1 VSSLWYKELFDRRLS
16 QFWIENYSS
25 ETWKS
30 YTEKEIVFL
39 RGVLKR
45 GVVLD
50 LCCGP
55 GRHSVPLSSLSRV
68 VSFDLSRYLLSALR
82 ERSRSAGSYENVNL
96 VEGNMKLLPFKSG
109 FFDDVINLQ
118 TSFGYFSDEENER
131 VLHEISRVLKPRGV
145 FVLEMANPG
154 WILANFQP
162 RGWDETGSFL
172 VLEERCLDW
181 KMKRMRS
188 RWILIDKK
196 HREISEMSVDDR
208 LYDLNELK
216 ELLVKAGFEI
226 FSAFGSAEKEEFHV
240 TKSRRILL
248 VAKKRLKPF

>member
-1 VSSLWYKELFDRRLS
+1 LWYRDLFDRRLS
-16 QFWIENYSS
+16 LFWVENYFS

-30 YTEKEIVFL
+30 HTEREIAFL
-39 RGVLKR
+39 KGVLKQ

-55 GRHSVPLSSLSRV
+55 GRHSLPLSSLGRV
-68 VSFDLSRYLLSALR
+68 VSFDLSKHLLSALR
-82 ERSRSAGSYENVNL
+82 DRSRGMGSYENVNL
-96 VEGNMKLLPFKSG
+96 VEGNMKQLPFKSG

-118 TSFGYFSDEENER
+118 TSFGYFSDEENEQ
-131 VLHEISRVLKPRGV
+131 VLQEVSRVLKPKGV

-154 WILANFQP
+154 WIIANFQP
-162 RGWDETGSFL
+162 RGWDATKSFF

-196 HREISEMSVDDR
+196 HRETSEMLVDDR

-216 ELLVKAGFEI
+216 ELLLKAGFEI
-226 FSAFGSAEKEEFHV
+226 VTAFGSAEKEEFHA
-240 TKSRRILL
+240 TKSRRILV
-248 VAKKRLKPF
+248 VAKKPLKRS

>member
-1 VSSLWYKELFDRRLS
+1 LWYKDLFDRRLS
-16 QFWIENYSS
+16 RFWVENYFS
-25 ETWKS
+25 EMWKS
-30 YTEKEIVFL
+30 HTEKEVVFL
-39 RGVLKR
+39 RGVMRK

-55 GRHSVPLSSLSRV
+55 GRHSVPLSSLGRI
-68 VSFDLSRYLLSALR
+68 VSFDLSKHLLSALR
-82 ERSRSAGSYENVNL
+82 KRSRGVGSYENVNL
-96 VEGNMKLLPFKSG
+96 VEGHMKQLPFQSS

-131 VLHEISRVLKPRGV
+131 VLQEVSRVLKHRGV

-154 WILANFQP
+154 WILSNFQA
-162 RGWDETGSFL
+162 RSWDETRSFF

-181 KMKRMRS
+181 KSKRMRS

-196 HREISEMSVDDR
+196 AREINEMSVDTR
-208 LYDLNELK
+208 LYDLSELK
-216 ELLVKAGFEI
+216 ELLLRAGFEVV
-226 FSAFGSAEKEEFHV
+226 SVFGSPEKEEFDV

-248 VAKKRLKPF
+248 VAKKRLKRS

>member
-1 VSSLWYKELFDRRLS
+1 MSSLWYKELFDRRLS
-16 QFWIENYSS
+16 RFWAENYAS
-25 ETWKS
+25 EKWKS
-30 YTEKEIVFL
+30 HTEKEIAFL

-55 GRHSVPLSSLSRV
+55 GRHSVPLSSLGRV
-68 VSFDLSRYLLSALR
+68 VSFDLSRGLLSALR
-82 ERSRSAGSYENVNL
+82 EKSRDVGSYRNANL
-96 VEGNMKLLPFKSG
+96 VEGNMKRLPFKSG

-118 TSFGYFSDEENER
+118 TSFGYFSDEENEQ
-131 VLHEISRVLKPRGV
+131 VLDEVSRVLKPRGV

-162 RGWDETGSFL
+162 RGWDETGSFF

-181 KMKRMRS
+181 RMKRVRS
-188 RWILIDKK
+188 RWILIDRKD
-196 HREISEMSVDDR
+196 REIDEMLVDTR
-208 LYDLNELK
+208 LYDLDELE
-216 ELLVKAGFEI
+216 ELLLKAGFDVVGV
-226 FSAFGSAEKEEFHV
+226 FGSAEKEEFDV

-248 VAKKRLKPF
+248 VAKKRLKRS

>member
-1 VSSLWYKELFDRRLS
+1 MSPLWYRDLFCRRLS
-16 QFWIENYSS
+16 EFWVESYFS

-39 RGVLKR
+39 RGVLRK

-55 GRHSVPLSSLSRV
+55 GRHSVPLSSFGRV
-68 VSFDLSRYLLSALR
+68 VSFDLSKYLLSALR
-82 ERSRSAGSYENVNL
+82 ERGKGVGSYENMNL
-96 VEGNMKLLPFKSG
+96 VEGDMRQLPFKSG

-131 VLHEISRVLKPRGV
+131 VLQEVSRVLKPRGV

-154 WILANFQP
+154 WIIANFQA
-162 RGWDETGSFL
+162 RGWDETSSFF

-181 KMKRMRS
+181 KRKRVGS
-188 RWILIDKK
+188 RWILVNKRDG
-196 HREISEMSVDDR
+196 EIGEMLVDTR
-208 LYDLNELK
+208 LYDSDELK
-216 ELLVKAGFEI
+216 ELLLKAEFEVI
-226 FSAFGSAEKEEFHV
+226 RVFGSAEKEEFHV
-240 TKSRRILL
+240 TKSKRILL
-248 VAKKRLKPF
+248 VAEKRLKSS